1 MRRLLRSVVVAI
13 LLGVVI
19 RPAVAQR
26 SSDRPVISLE
36 EPRPNPVLPA
46 ALVPFA
52 IDAEVCRKG
61 HVPRVS
67 VKVYN
72 VLANPVAALRLR
84 GRRTEPLDN
93 APLRCGTYVAVW
105 DGTIDGG
112 TRVAPPGIYYLQLA
126 VDDRTPRTRKLIV
139 TQP

>member
-1 MRRLLRSVVVAI
+1 MRRLFRSVVLAM
-13 LLGVVI
+13 LLGMVT

-52 IDAEVCRKG
+52 IEAEVCRKD

-72 VLANPVAALRLR
+72 VLANPVAVLRLR
-84 GRRTEPLDN
+84 GRRIEPLDN
-93 APLRCGTYVAVW
+93 RLLRCGTYVAVW

-126 VDDRTPRTRKLIV
+126 VDDRAPRTRKLIV